1 MNLNKMI
8 IDHLMNINWF
18 ENCTQNAVLNIRYG
32 YEFVSI
38 KKLEQSLLGV
48 KWQNIELEEVN
59 KLTEYL
65 FHNYSDLYQNKWNT
79 LVVEFKDK
87 HLKNFDRLLLAKI
100 NEVFGN
106 LSTLVINYVHWDI
119 LEIVMAST
127 FEDCLEPTFYSE
139 ILKIYQNGF
148 FPCGWRGKFP
158 HGNMLI
164 Y

>member
-1 MNLNKMI
+1 M
-8 IDHLMNINWF
+8 
-18 ENCTQNAVLNIRYG
+18 
-32 YEFVSI
+32 
-38 KKLEQSLLGV
+38 
-48 KWQNIELEEVN
+48 
-59 KLTEYL
+59 
-65 FHNYSDLYQNKWNT
+65 
-79 LVVEFKDK
+79 VVEFKDK

-119 LEIVMAST
+119 LEIVMAYT

-164 Y
+164 YYLQQGQDGCCFIALVIFKIKEANIRLVKIVVTFLTSELHTALLRVRL

>member
-59 KLTEYL
+59 KT
-65 FHNYSDLYQNKWNT
+65 NGT
-79 LVVEFKDK
+79 LW
-87 HLKNFDRLLLAKI
+87 LLNLKI
-100 NEVFGN
+100 N
-106 LSTLVINYVHWDI
+106 T
-119 LEIVMAST
+119 
-127 FEDCLEPTFYSE
+127 
-139 ILKIYQNGF
+139 
-148 FPCGWRGKFP
+148 
-158 HGNMLI
+158 
-164 Y
+164 